1 VVTIPG
7 SGERFDLDRP
17 GAVAAWNRALNRRY
31 GMENLR
37 AHPNP
42 VVRWIEAR
50 RRSRIG
56 ALVGTGFRRALD
68 VGAEDG
74 SLAATWRDAER
85 GFTLLLDLDPR
96 MLRRA
101 AGSPAVAA
109 DASRLPLKSSS
120 FDVIVLSAVLEHVV
134 DALACVEEAARV
146 LRPRGRIVA
155 YVPWDRAVVGIKRW
169 ARRCRLPLGRLHEG
183 PAPGHLRCFDR
194 SALERL
200 FRPVARRKLSIELDP
215 LSLGYYV
222 EAILA

>member
-56 ALVGTGFRRALD
+56 AMVGSSFRRALD

-74 SLAATWRDAER
+74 SLAATWRDAAE
-85 GFTLLLDLDPR
+85 GFTLLLDLDPG

-101 AGSPAVAA
+101 AAGPAVAA
-109 DASRLPLKSSS
+109 DASRLPLRSSS
-120 FDVIVLSAVLEHVV
+120 FDVVVLSAVLEHVV
-134 DALACVEEAARV
+134 DAPACVEEAVRI

-155 YVPWDRAVVGIKRW
+155 YVPWDRAVVGLKRW
-169 ARRCRLPLGRLHEG
+169 ARRCRVPLGNLHDG

-194 SALERL
+194 AALERL
-200 FRPVARRKLSIELDP
+200 FGPVGRRGLSIDLDP

-222 EAILA
+222 EATLP